1 MERSERN
8 LPARSPEQEKRR
20 AEYEASLVKEYT
32 DLIEYYRGMI
42 DHEGPHLSALY
53 MHHFGQ
59 LLYEQLKRTL
69 AVDALRMR
77 RSLLQAYV
85 NRDQAPD
92 LEEINSQ
99 MEARQREYD
108 ELLAKRMSDI
118 KEAKRYLSTPGLT
131 VKETNELRALY
142 KTLVKR
148 LHPDLNPQYSEAE
161 KKLFL
166 ATVKAYQQSDL
177 AQMRVLM
184 DLLNKDD
191 LMQKKLQW
199 DADTLESEIDKL
211 RKRMIALDEKRILLE
226 SGFPFIHRALLHDAE
241 RIKVKKETIEQAI
254 SELKAEEDKLK
265 VIVSLLEEYKSRN
278 LRYE

>member
-20 AEYEASLVKEYT
+20 AEYEALVKEYT
-32 DLIEYYRGMI
+32 DLIECYRGMI

-166 ATVKAYQQSDL
+166 ATVKAYQQGDL

>member
-20 AEYEASLVKEYT
+20 AEYEALVKEYT

-118 KEAKRYLSTPGLT
+118 KEANRYLSTPGLT

-166 ATVKAYQQSDL
+166 ATVKAYQQGDL
-177 AQMRVLM
+177 AQMRALM

-191 LMQKKLQW
+191 LMQKSCNGMPIRL
-199 DADTLESEIDKL
+199 
-211 RKRMIALDEKRILLE
+211 
-226 SGFPFIHRALLHDAE
+226 
-241 RIKVKKETIEQAI
+241 KVK
-254 SELKAEEDKLK
+254 
-265 VIVSLLEEYKSRN
+265 
-278 LRYE
+278 

>member
-20 AEYEASLVKEYT
+20 AEYEALVKEYT

-99 MEARQREYD
+99 MEARRREYD

-118 KEAKRYLSTPGLT
+118 KEAKRYLSSPGLT

-148 LHPDLNPQYSEAE
+148 LHPDLNPHYSEAE

-177 AQMRVLM
+177 AQMRALM
-184 DLLNKDD
+184 DLLEKDD

-199 DADTLESEIDKL
+199 DADTLVNEIDKL

>member
-1 MERSERN
+1 MERSEHN

-20 AEYEASLVKEYT
+20 AEYEALVKEYT

-59 LLYEQLKRTL
+59 LLYEQLKRTI

-131 VKETNELRALY
+131 VKETNELRTLY

-148 LHPDLNPQYSEAE
+148 LHLDLNPQYSEAE

-226 SGFPFIHRALLHDAE
+226 AGFPFIHRALLHDAE

-278 LRYE
+278 LR

>member
-20 AEYEASLVKEYT
+20 AEYEALVKEYT
-32 DLIEYYRGMI
+32 DLIEYYRVMI

-166 ATVKAYQQSDL
+166 ATVKAYQQGDL
-177 AQMRVLM
+177 AQMRALM

>member
-20 AEYEASLVKEYT
+20 AEYEALVKEYT

-131 VKETNELRALY
+131 VKETSELRALY

-166 ATVKAYQQSDL
+166 ATVKAYQ
-177 AQMRVLM
+177 
-184 DLLNKDD
+184 
-191 LMQKKLQW
+191 
-199 DADTLESEIDKL
+199 
-211 RKRMIALDEKRILLE
+211 
-226 SGFPFIHRALLHDAE
+226 
-241 RIKVKKETIEQAI
+241 
-254 SELKAEEDKLK
+254 
-265 VIVSLLEEYKSRN
+265 
-278 LRYE
+278 

>member
-20 AEYEASLVKEYT
+20 AEYEALVKEYT

-59 LLYEQLKRTL
+59 LLYEQLKQTL

-99 MEARQREYD
+99 MEARRREYD

-148 LHPDLNPQYSEAE
+148 LHPDLNPHYSEAE

-166 ATVKAYQQSDL
+166 ATVKAYQQGDL

-199 DADTLESEIDKL
+199 DADTLVNEIDKL

-226 SGFPFIHRALLHDAE
+226 LGFPFIHRALLHDAE

>member
-8 LPARSPEQEKRR
+8 LPARSPEHEKRR
-20 AEYEASLVKEYT
+20 AEYEALVKEYT

-148 LHPDLNPQYSEAE
+148 LHPDLNPHYSEAE

-177 AQMRVLM
+177 AQMRALM
-184 DLLNKDD
+184 DLLEKDD

-199 DADTLESEIDKL
+199 DADTLVNEIDKL

>member
-20 AEYEASLVKEYT
+20 AEYEALVKEYT

-118 KEAKRYLSTPGLT
+118 KEAKRYLSSPGLT

-148 LHPDLNPQYSEAE
+148 LHPDLHPQYSEAE

-166 ATVKAYQQSDL
+166 ATVKAYQQGDL
-177 AQMRVLM
+177 AQMRALM

>member
-1 MERSERN
+1 
-8 LPARSPEQEKRR
+8 
-20 AEYEASLVKEYT
+20 
-32 DLIEYYRGMI
+32 
-42 DHEGPHLSALY
+42 
-53 MHHFGQ
+53 
-59 LLYEQLKRTL
+59 
-69 AVDALRMR
+69 
-77 RSLLQAYV
+77 
-85 NRDQAPD
+85 
-92 LEEINSQ
+92 

-166 ATVKAYQQSDL
+166 ATVKAYQQGDL
-177 AQMRVLM
+177 AQMRALM

-254 SELKAEEDKLK
+254 NELKAEEDKLK

-278 LRYE
+278 LRYEPTLKSKACLKCLYITIIIFDLCRYLEYFSYLCTINQTE

>member
-8 LPARSPEQEKRR
+8 LPARSPEHEKRR
-20 AEYEASLVKEYT
+20 AEYEALVKEYT

-199 DADTLESEIDKL
+199 DTDTLESEIDKL

>member
-1 MERSERN
+1 
-8 LPARSPEQEKRR
+8 
-20 AEYEASLVKEYT
+20 
-32 DLIEYYRGMI
+32 
-42 DHEGPHLSALY
+42 
-53 MHHFGQ
+53 
-59 LLYEQLKRTL
+59 
-69 AVDALRMR
+69 MR

-166 ATVKAYQQSDL
+166 ATVKAYQQGDL
-177 AQMRVLM
+177 AQMRALM
-184 DLLNKDD
+184 DPLNKDD